1 MFVYGCSV
9 GGGKCCEF
17 RAEGVRPEVCVGQG
31 EAGYWAGV
39 LYGSTVVGELVG
51 GGADGRRMVVVVSLR
66 WVRIGALCCIHL
78 NNGVEDIMDRDTLRS
93 GRG

>member
-1 MFVYGCSV
+1 ML
-9 GGGKCCEF
+9 
-17 RAEGVRPEVCVGQG
+17 GQCLCT
-31 EAGYWAGV
+31 GV
-39 LYGSTVVGELVG
+39 LWVGASVASFEQRASAQKFAWAREKQGTGWVSFM
-51 GGADGRRMVVVVSLR
+51 GRPSSVSWWEGVVVSLR